1 MKTRATLESSP
12 ATDEPLYNGPLG
24 TGGGGHCR
32 EVAVAE

>member
-24 TGGGGHCR
+24 TGGSGQL
-32 EVAVAE
+32 